1 MLCVI
6 TVKIVNKL
14 INTGTMLKS
23 ILIDT
28 MQNTIEYINITHVT
42 NIQKPKLNLVC
53 KLNLELD
60 KIRAEKD
67 CPEISIIP
75 IR

>member
-42 NIQKPKLNLVC
+42 NGAQFGLKLIHRSQVYHLC
-53 KLNLELD
+53 KELNTATLHYD
-60 KIRAEKD
+60 
-67 CPEISIIP
+67 
-75 IR
+75 